1 MSSERGT
8 HEVCDELADGPPD
21 GQDGEQVLVRAG
33 DEVEENR
40 RVDGQ
45 VSADAESED
54 GEERSERDEV
64 GRTACCES
72 KYACEEQGDVER
84 PPVELQFSTIV

>member
-64 GRTACCES
+64 GRTACCEP

-84 PPVELQFSTIV
+84 PPGA

>member
-1 MSSERGT
+1 MDT
-8 HEVCDELADGPPD
+8 HEIGDELADGPPD

-40 RVDGQ
+40 RIYGQ
-45 VSADAESED
+45 VSADAESKD

-64 GRTACCES
+64 GRTACCEP

-84 PPVELQFSTIV
+84 PSGA